1 MRYHRSQAREFGKTN
16 MRGVW
21 AAIPYPF
28 TQNGEMDEA
37 GVRKDV
43 RHYIDVLKIDGF
55 FCGGLIGEF
64 WSLTMEERRRGQQIV
79 VEEVGDKAQVIA
91 HTACSSIRETV
102 ALTQHAQS
110 VGATYAVIGNPAMNS
125 RHPDHLF
132 EFFRRVCAE
141 VDIAV
146 GLFNTSYSGYALSP
160 ELVDRLAD
168 IENIFCIKNAQPPE
182 HTAEVRRA
190 VGSRIVVCDPTESRW
205 LDNILTHKDR
215 VFMSSPTPYLV
226 QSAGRLPM
234 RDYTQQ
240 AFAGDVAGAR
250 KTAATLD
257 KARKVTEKWMET
269 PWQAGTLPLAA
280 IKYWSELMGL
290 SGGDAR
296 PPLLPLTPEQKRELR
311 QDLAEAGLLS

>member
-1 MRYHRSQAREFGKTN
+1 MRYHRSQAKTFGKTH

-28 TQNGEMDEA
+28 TQTGELDEA
-37 GVRKDV
+37 ALRKDV
-43 RHYIDVLKIDGF
+43 RHYVDVLKIDGF

-79 VEEVGDKAQVIA
+79 VEEVADKAQVIA

-132 EFFRRVCAE
+132 EFYRHVCAE

-146 GLFNTSYSGYALSP
+146 ALFNTNFSGYALSP

-168 IENIFCIKNAQPPE
+168 IGNIFCIKNPQPVE
-182 HTAEVRRA
+182 HIAEVRRL
-190 VGSRIVVCDPTESRW
+190 VGSKILVCDPTESRW
-205 LDNILTHKDR
+205 LDNIVTHKDQ
-215 VFMSSPTPYLV
+215 VFMSSPSPYLL
-226 QSAGRLPM
+226 QTAGRLTM
-234 RDYTQQ
+234 KEYTRQ
-240 AFAGDVAGAR
+240 AMAGDVAAAR
-250 KTAATLD
+250 KTSATLEG
-257 KARKVTEKWMET
+257 ARAAVQKWMET
-269 PWQAGTLPLAA
+269 PWQAGILPLAA
-280 IKYWSELMGL
+280 IKYWSELLGL
-290 SGGDAR
+290 SGGAPR
-296 PPLLPLTPEQKRELR
+296 PPLLPLTEDQKRELR
-311 QDLAEAGLLS
+311 QDLVAAGLLA

>member
-1 MRYHRSQAREFGKTN
+1 MRYHRSQAKAFGKAN
-16 MRGVW
+16 MRGIW

-28 TQNGEMDEA
+28 THTGELDEA
-37 GVRKDV
+37 GLRKDV
-43 RHYIDVLKIDGF
+43 RHYVDVLKIDGF

-91 HTACSSIRETV
+91 HSACSSIRETV
-102 ALTQHAQS
+102 ALTQHAQT

-132 EFFRRVCAE
+132 EYYRRVCAE

-146 GLFNTSYSGYALSP
+146 ALFNTSYSGYVLSP
-160 ELVDRLAD
+160 ELVGRLAD
-168 IENIFCIKNAQPPE
+168 IETIFCIKNAQPVD

-190 VGSRIVVCDPTESRW
+190 VGSRIIVCDPTESRW
-205 LDNILTHKDR
+205 LENIVTHKAQ
-215 VFMSSPTPYLV
+215 VFMSSPAPYLL
-226 QSAGRLPM
+226 QSAGRLTM
-234 RDYTQQ
+234 KEYTRQ
-240 AFAGDVAGAR
+240 AMADDVAAAR
-250 KTAATLD
+250 KSSAALD
-257 KARKVTEKWMET
+257 RARTVTQKWMET

-290 SGGDAR
+290 SGGAPR
-296 PPLLPLTPEQKRELR
+296 PPLLPLTEDQKRELR
-311 QDLAEAGLLS
+311 QDLVAAGLLA

>member
-1 MRYHRSQAREFGKTN
+1 MRYHRSQAKAFGKTH
-16 MRGVW
+16 MRGLW

-28 TQNGEMDEA
+28 TPDGELDEA
-37 GVRKDV
+37 ALRKDV

-64 WSLTMEERRRGQQIV
+64 WSLTMEERRRGQRIV
-79 VEEVGDKAQVIA
+79 VEEVGEKAQVIA

-146 GLFNTSYSGYALSP
+146 ALFNTNYSGYALSP
-160 ELVDRLAD
+160 ELVGRLAD
-168 IENIFCIKNAQPPE
+168 IANIFCIKNPQPPE
-182 HTAEVRRA
+182 HMAAVRRQ
-190 VGSRIVVCDPTESRW
+190 VGSRILVCDPTEARW
-205 LDNILTHKDR
+205 LDNIVTHRDQ
-215 VFMSSPTPYLV
+215 VFMSSPAPYLF
-226 QSAGRLPM
+226 QTAGRLTM
-234 RDYTQQ
+234 REYTRQ
-240 AFAGDVAGAR
+240 AMAGDVDAAR
-250 KTAATLD
+250 KTSAALD
-257 KARKVTEKWMET
+257 RARTAIQKWMET

-280 IKYWSELMGL
+280 IKYWSELLGL
-290 SGGDAR
+290 SGGAPR
-296 PPLLPLTPEQKRELR
+296 PPLVPLAPEQKKELR
-311 QDLAEAGLLS
+311 KDLAVAGLLS